1 MILKSWLLLVYG
13 TCAAVVSF
21 AQQTYTGTL
30 VTKLG
35 QELHGEI
42 TVNLKGTNEDLIT
55 ISTTEKSKNKGKKE
69 TITTAVSYN
78 TAIIKHI
85 TIDSN
90 TYYFRNINTAYE
102 KSLKNVCVRLI
113 GGTINCGL
121 FQSGDGMGQHSIAVK
136 FPKSSLSELNS
147 SEYYDE
153 SSFTV
158 AIQVGDCKNLYRK
171 IINKEEAVSWTE
183 KSSREQRIQAYKNI
197 ITEYN
202 SCQ

>member
-1 MILKSWLLLVYG
+1 MLLKPYLLLACII
-13 TCAAVVSF
+13 CAAAISF
-21 AQQTYTGTL
+21 AQKTNSGTL

-35 QELHGEI
+35 QELEGEI
-42 TVNLKGTNEDLIT
+42 TVNLEGANGDLIKIT
-55 ISTTEKSKNKGKKE
+55 TTEKSSNKGKKE
-69 TITTAVSYN
+69 TLTTSVSYN

-85 TIDSN
+85 IVDSI
-90 TYYFRNINTAYE
+90 TYYFRTINTAYE

-113 GGTINCGL
+113 YGTVNCGL
-121 FQSGDGMGQHSIAVK
+121 FQSGDGTGQHSIAVK
-136 FPKSSLSELNS
+136 FPKSSFNELNS

-158 AIQVGDCKNLYRK
+158 AIQLSECKSLYKK
-171 IINKEEAVSWTE
+171 IVNKDDTVSWTE

>member
-1 MILKSWLLLVYG
+1 MLLKPYLLLACII
-13 TCAAVVSF
+13 CAAVISF
-21 AQQTYTGTL
+21 AQKTYSGTL

-35 QELHGEI
+35 QELEGEI
-42 TVNLKGTNEDLIT
+42 TVNLEGANGDLIKIT
-55 ISTTEKSKNKGKKE
+55 TTEKSSNKGKKE
-69 TITTAVSYN
+69 TITTSASYN

-85 TIDSN
+85 IVDNITF
-90 TYYFRNINTAYE
+90 YFRTINTAYE

-113 GGTINCGL
+113 YGTVNCGL
-121 FQSGDGMGQHSIAVK
+121 FQSGDGTGQHSIAVK
-136 FPKSSLSELNS
+136 FPKSSFNELNS

-158 AIQVGDCKNLYRK
+158 AIQLSECKSLYKK
-171 IINKEEAVSWTE
+171 IVNKDDTVSWTE
-183 KSSREQRIQAYKNI
+183 KSNREQRIQAYKNI

>member
-1 MILKSWLLLVYG
+1 MLLKPYLLLACII
-13 TCAAVVSF
+13 CAAAISF
-21 AQQTYTGTL
+21 AQKTYSGKL

-35 QELHGEI
+35 QELEGEI
-42 TVNLKGTNEDLIT
+42 TVNLEGANGDLIKIT
-55 ISTTEKSKNKGKKE
+55 TTEKSSNKGKKE
-69 TITTAVSYN
+69 TITTSVSYN

-85 TIDSN
+85 IVDSI
-90 TYYFRNINTAYE
+90 TYYFRTINTAYE

-113 GGTINCGL
+113 YGTVNCGL
-121 FQSGDGMGQHSIAVK
+121 FQSGDGTGQHSIAVK
-136 FPKSSLSELNS
+136 FPKSSFNELNS

-158 AIQVGDCKNLYRK
+158 AIQLSECKSLYKK
-171 IINKEEAVSWTE
+171 IVNKDDTVSWTE

>member
-1 MILKSWLLLVYG
+1 MLLKPYLLLACII
-13 TCAAVVSF
+13 CAAVISF
-21 AQQTYTGTL
+21 AQKTYSGTL

-35 QELHGEI
+35 QELEGEI
-42 TVNLKGTNEDLIT
+42 TVNLEGANGDLIKIT
-55 ISTTEKSKNKGKKE
+55 TTEKSSNKGKKE
-69 TITTAVSYN
+69 TLTTSVSYN

-85 TIDSN
+85 IVDSI
-90 TYYFRNINTAYE
+90 TYYFRTINTAYE

-113 GGTINCGL
+113 YGTVNCGL
-121 FQSGDGMGQHSIAVK
+121 FQSGDGTGQHSIAVK
-136 FPKSSLSELNS
+136 FPKSSFNELNS

-158 AIQVGDCKNLYRK
+158 AIQLSECKSLYKK
-171 IINKEEAVSWTE
+171 IVNKDDTVSWTE

>member
-1 MILKSWLLLVYG
+1 MLLKSYLLLACII
-13 TCAAVVSF
+13 CAAVISF
-21 AQQTYTGTL
+21 GQKTYPGTL

-35 QELHGEI
+35 QELEGEI
-42 TVNLKGTNEDLIT
+42 TVNLEGANGELIKIT
-55 ISTTEKSKNKGKKE
+55 TTEKSSNKGKKE
-69 TITTAVSYN
+69 TITTSVSYN

-85 TIDSN
+85 IVDSIV
-90 TYYFRNINTAYE
+90 YYFRTINTAYE

-113 GGTINCGL
+113 YGTVNCGL
-121 FQSGDGMGQHSIAVK
+121 FQTGDGTGQHSIAVK
-136 FPKSSLSELNS
+136 FPKSSFNELNS

-158 AIQVGDCKNLYRK
+158 AIQLSECKSLYKK
-171 IINKEEAVSWTE
+171 IVNKDDTVSWTE
-183 KSSREQRIQAYKNI
+183 KSNREQRIQAYKNI

>member
-1 MILKSWLLLVYG
+1 MLLKPYLLLACII
-13 TCAAVVSF
+13 CAAVISF
-21 AQQTYTGTL
+21 AQKTYSGTL

-35 QELHGEI
+35 QELEGEI
-42 TVNLKGTNEDLIT
+42 TVNLEGANGDLIKIT
-55 ISTTEKSKNKGKKE
+55 TTEKSSNKGKKE
-69 TITTAVSYN
+69 TITTSVSYN

-85 TIDSN
+85 IVDSI
-90 TYYFRNINTAYE
+90 TYYFRTINTAYE

-113 GGTINCGL
+113 YGTVNCGL
-121 FQSGDGMGQHSIAVK
+121 FQSGDGTGQHSIAVK
-136 FPKSSLSELNS
+136 FPKSSFNELNS

-158 AIQVGDCKNLYRK
+158 AIQLSECKSLYKK
-171 IINKEEAVSWTE
+171 IVNKDDTVSWTE

>member
-1 MILKSWLLLVYG
+1 MLLRSYLLLACIF
-13 TCAAVVSF
+13 CAAVISL
-21 AQQTYTGTL
+21 AQKTYPGTL

-35 QELHGEI
+35 QELEGEI
-42 TVNLKGTNEDLIT
+42 TVNLEGANGDLIKITT
-55 ISTTEKSKNKGKKE
+55 IVKSSNKGKKE
-69 TITTAVSYN
+69 TITTFASYN

-85 TIDSN
+85 IVDNITF
-90 TYYFRNINTAYE
+90 YFRTINTAYE

-113 GGTINCGL
+113 YGTVNCGL
-121 FQSGDGMGQHSIAVK
+121 FQSGDGTGQHSIAVK
-136 FPKSSLSELNS
+136 FPKSSFNELNS

-158 AIQVGDCKNLYRK
+158 AIQLSECKSLYKK
-171 IINKEEAVSWTE
+171 IVNKDDTVSWTE
-183 KSSREQRIQAYKNI
+183 KSNREQRIQAYKNI

>member
-1 MILKSWLLLVYG
+1 MLLRSYLLLACIF
-13 TCAAVVSF
+13 CAAVISL
-21 AQQTYTGTL
+21 AQKTYPGTL

-35 QELHGEI
+35 QKLEGEI
-42 TVNLKGTNEDLIT
+42 TVNLEGANGDLIKITT
-55 ISTTEKSKNKGKKE
+55 IVKSSNKGKKE
-69 TITTAVSYN
+69 TITTSASYN

-85 TIDSN
+85 IVDNITF
-90 TYYFRNINTAYE
+90 YFITINTAYE

-113 GGTINCGL
+113 YGTVNCGL
-121 FQSGDGMGQHSIAVK
+121 FQSGDGTGQHSIAVK
-136 FPKSSLSELNS
+136 FPKSSFNELNS

-158 AIQVGDCKNLYRK
+158 AIQLSECKSLYKK
-171 IINKEEAVSWTE
+171 IVNKDDTVSWTE
-183 KSSREQRIQAYKNI
+183 KSNREQRIQAYKNI

>member
-1 MILKSWLLLVYG
+1 MLLKSYLLLACVI
-13 TCAAVVSF
+13 CAAVISF
-21 AQQTYTGTL
+21 AQKTYSGTL

-35 QELHGEI
+35 QELQGEI
-42 TVNLKGTNEDLIT
+42 TVNLKGANEDLIKITT
-55 ISTTEKSKNKGKKE
+55 IEKSSNKGKKE
-69 TITTAVSYN
+69 TITTSVSYN

-85 TIDSN
+85 IVDSI
-90 TYYFRNINTAYE
+90 TYYFRTINTAYE

-113 GGTINCGL
+113 YGTVNCGL
-121 FQSGDGMGQHSIAVK
+121 FQSGDGTGQHSIAVK
-136 FPKSSLSELNS
+136 FPKSSFNELNS

-158 AIQVGDCKNLYRK
+158 AIQLSECKGLYKK
-171 IINKEEAVSWTE
+171 IVNKDDTVSWTE

>member
-1 MILKSWLLLVYG
+1 MLLKSYLLF
-13 TCAAVVSF
+13 TCIICAAVISF
-21 AQQTYTGTL
+21 AQKTYSGTL

-35 QELHGEI
+35 QELKGEI
-42 TVNLKGTNEDLIT
+42 TVNLEGANGDLIT
-55 ISTTEKSKNKGKKE
+55 ITTTEKSSNKGKKE
-69 TITTAVSYN
+69 TLTTSVSYN

-85 TIDSN
+85 IVDSI
-90 TYYFRNINTAYE
+90 TYYFRTINTAYE

-113 GGTINCGL
+113 YGTVNCGM
-121 FQSGDGMGQHSIAVK
+121 FQSGDGTGQHNIAVK
-136 FPKSSLSELNS
+136 FPKSSFNELNS
-147 SEYYDE
+147 SDYYDE

-158 AIQVGDCKNLYRK
+158 AIQLSECKSLYKK
-171 IINKEEAVSWTE
+171 IVNKDDTVSWTE